1 MHHQTRSEG
10 LTSESA
16 ARLRQRAASV
26 SLIYNVLFTLAKIVA
41 AVWTGSMSLLSEAIH
56 SGTDVVA
63 SFIAFVSVRAAAVP
77 PDEEHPYGHGKI
89 ESLAGFG
96 ESILLF
102 LMVFYLIGE
111 GIHRLISGV
120 ELHQLEVGLGVIILS
135 TITSLLT
142 ARYVLGVA
150 KRTHSMALLSNGQ
163 HLLVDFYTS
172 AGVLAALLLVHLTG
186 WTLIDP
192 LLAIGIALWLA
203 GGAWKLSKLAF
214 HQLIDRRLPI
224 EELDTIAGI
233 LNSDPRVISYHRL
246 RTRRSGYMRYV
257 DLHLVVPNDW
267 SVQQAHAVADELEKK
282 IEHALAPAQVV
293 IHVDP
298 YDPAKI
304 REEQK

>member
-1 MHHQTRSEG
+1 MHHQTRSER
-10 LTSESA
+10 LTNESA
-16 ARLRQRAASV
+16 ARLRQRAAGV

-41 AVWTGSMSLLSEAIH
+41 AVWTGSISLLSEAIH

-63 SFIAFVSVRAAAVP
+63 SFIAFVSVRAAAAP

-120 ELHQLEVGLGVIILS
+120 ELHQLEVGLGVITLS
-135 TITSLLT
+135 TVTSLLT
-142 ARYVLGVA
+142 ARYVLSVA

-172 AGVLAALLLVHLTG
+172 AGVLVALLLVHSTG

-203 GGAWKLSKLAF
+203 RGAWKLSKMAF

-282 IEHALAPAQVV
+282 IEHALAPAQAV

-304 REEQK
+304 REE

>member
-1 MHHQTRSEG
+1 
-10 LTSESA
+10 
-16 ARLRQRAASV
+16 
-26 SLIYNVLFTLAKIVA
+26 
-41 AVWTGSMSLLSEAIH
+41 MSLLSEAIH

-111 GIHRLISGV
+111 GIHRLITGV
-120 ELHQLEVGLGVIILS
+120 ELHQLEVGLGVIGLS
-135 TITSLLT
+135 TVTSLLT

-192 LLAIGIALWLA
+192 LLAIGIAFWLA
-203 GGAWKLSKLAF
+203 GGAWKLSKMAF
-214 HQLIDRRLPI
+214 HQLIDRHLPI

-267 SVQQAHAVADELEKK
+267 SVQRAHAVADELEKK

-304 REEQK
+304 REG

>member
-26 SLIYNVLFTLAKIVA
+26 SLIYNVLFTLAKIAA

-111 GIHRLISGV
+111 GIHRLITGV
-120 ELHQLEVGLGVIILS
+120 ELHQLEVGLGVIGLS
-135 TITSLLT
+135 TVTSLLT

-192 LLAIGIALWLA
+192 LLAIGIAFWLA
-203 GGAWKLSKLAF
+203 GGAWKLSKMAF
-214 HQLIDRRLPI
+214 HQLIDRHLPI

-267 SVQQAHAVADELEKK
+267 SVQRAHAVADELEKK

-304 REEQK
+304 REG